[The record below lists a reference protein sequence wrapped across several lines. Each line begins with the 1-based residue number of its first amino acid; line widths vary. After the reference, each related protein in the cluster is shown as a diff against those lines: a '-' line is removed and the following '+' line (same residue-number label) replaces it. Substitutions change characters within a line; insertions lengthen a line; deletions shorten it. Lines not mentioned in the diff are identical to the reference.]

1 VCGGFFLLIR
11 GLYSSAA
18 GALVAEATIDNVANN
33 LANVTTNGFKTT
45 LLQVESQPT
54 SDIYRYQTDPGQVGT
69 NRLSGVPAQE
79 LIGKLG
85 SGSQIYATPT
95 QFSQGQ
101 LAQNGNT
108 FSFALS
114 GPGFFAIQNRQTGQ
128 ITYTRDGSFMR
139 SADGLLTT
147 VDGQNVLNDGGQP
160 IPVPPLGKIEV
171 DTKGIMNV
179 DGAQSAQIGTFE
191 FANVNALQPQGARGY
206 LPGPGAG
213 VRPSTNT
220 SVLQYT
226 EEKSNGDVVRSMVDL
241 ITAERWFDANEKSI
255 STQDDATNQAI
266 ATVGRTS

>member
-1 VCGGFFLLIR
+1 MIR

-45 LLQVESQPT
+45 LLQVESQPVT
-54 SDIYRYQTDPGQVGT
+54 DLYRYQTDPGQLGS
-69 NRLSGVPAQE
+69 NRLPGVPAQDP
-79 LIGKLG
+79 IGQLG

-95 QFSQGQ
+95 QFTQGQ
-101 LAQNGNT
+101 LSMNGNT
-108 FSFALS
+108 FSFALA
-114 GPGFFAIQNRQTGQ
+114 GPGFFAIQNRQTGA

-147 VDGQNVLNDGGQP
+147 VDGSNVLNDGGQP

-171 DTKGIMNV
+171 NTAGILDV
-179 DGAQSAQIGTFE
+179 DGVQTAQIGTFE
-191 FANVNALQPQGARGY
+191 MNNVNALEPQGSRQFVAGQ
-206 LPGPGAG
+206 GAG
-213 VRPSTNT
+213 VHPATNT

-255 STQDDATNQAI
+255 QTQDDATNQAI